1 MGQRLPLRI
10 LLAEDNLTNQKVG
23 LRILER
29 LGYQADV
36 TANGEEVIASLQR
49 QPYDIILMDVQM
61 PQMDGVTATNHI
73 RERWPLDA
81 QPYIIAM
88 TANALSGDREKYLE
102 VGMDDYLSKPVRMEK
117 LKEALDSYAKI
128 NLPSY

>member
-1 MGQRLPLRI
+1 M
-10 LLAEDNLTNQKVG
+10 
-23 LRILER
+23 LER

-73 RERWPLDA
+73 RERWPQNA